1 MSNIADVVFFTT
13 SHTVHPVTQEPLEDR
28 QFKISYLPNETSGM
42 FHVSNIDADD
52 PTRYEYWSDYDSVES
67 FKKSEWY
74 KKSGEFKNVSH
85 EGNGFLY
92 DLMFNKKKG
101 WFAGKR
107 RCRRTK
113 GRQTKGRQYK
123 RRQSMKIHHSIKVR

>member
-1 MSNIADVVFFTT
+1 MSNIADIVVFTT
-13 SHTVHPVTQEPLEDR
+13 SHTVNPATQEPLEDR
-28 QFKISYLPNETSGM
+28 QFKISYLPNKTSGM

-52 PTRYEYWSDYDSVES
+52 PTKYEYWSHYDSVES
-67 FKKSEWY
+67 FKQSEWY
-74 KKSGEFKNVSH
+74 KKSGDFKNVSN

-92 DLMFNKKKG
+92 DLMFNKKKKS

-107 RCRRTK
+107 RCRR
-113 GRQTKGRQYK
+113 TKGRQYK